1 MEASV
6 FSVLPLKEKRNPHAI
21 DEEWPGYFVYFM
33 HQLGKSTAKAHKD
46 AMNRPAVAYV
56 GVPR

>member
-1 MEASV
+1 M